1 MIQQYVMRKRSSDAS
16 VPDDG
21 FKAVLRPILL
31 LALTV
36 FIDLLGFG
44 IILPNLPQYIE
55 HAVGQDHSRAA
66 LVGSWLAA
74 SYSLSQFLCAPAWG
88 RYSDKAGRRPVILLS
103 LIGIAVSY
111 VFFGL
116 SNGHLWMLFAARLA
130 AGFLSSASIGVAFA
144 YVADVTT
151 PQNRAKGMG
160 MLGACFGLG
169 FMFGPALGGWLGS
182 INISLPA
189 YVAAGLA
196 LANFGASWFLLPESL
211 TVAERERLAAQEKV
225 ALPALLAQVISGPAG
240 RLFGISFLLTFGF
253 AAIEQVFGFFLLA
266 RGIATPENQPQR
278 MGTIMAVVGLVGIIV
293 QGGLMG
299 RMVKALG
306 EGRVAQLGFAVLTLG
321 YLLLLVPREY
331 GPLIFL
337 TALPLSGGR
346 SFAGTSISALIS
358 RKAQL
363 GQGVTLSVSQSLD
376 ALARTAGPLTA
387 GWLFHSFGP
396 TVPYQFSAALTIV
409 ALVITLAVPSILA
422 LPKETLEAGE

>member
-1 MIQQYVMRKRSSDAS
+1 MRKRSTET
-16 VPDDG
+16 PDDG

-55 HAVGQDHSRAA
+55 HAVGHDHSRAA

-103 LIGIAVSY
+103 LIGIAISY
-111 VFFGL
+111 VLFGL

-169 FMFGPALGGWLGS
+169 FMFGPALGGWLGA
-182 INISLPA
+182 INLSLPA
-189 YVAAGLA
+189 FVAAGLA
-196 LANFGASWFLLPESL
+196 LVNFVASCFLLPESL
-211 TVAERERLAAQEKV
+211 TVAERQRLASQGRESLVNLLRKV
-225 ALPALLAQVISGPAG
+225 IRGSAG

-253 AAIEQVFGFFLLA
+253 AAVEQVFGFFLLA
-266 RGIATPENQPQR
+266 RGIASIENQPQR
-278 MGTIMAVVGLVGIIV
+278 MGTIMAVVGLVGIII

-299 RMVKALG
+299 RLVKQFG
-306 EGRVAQLGFAVLTLG
+306 EGKVAQFGLLTLAIG
-321 YLLLLVPREY
+321 YLSLLLPREY
-331 GPLIFL
+331 GWLVFL
-337 TALPLSGGR
+337 TTLPLSGGR
-346 SFAGTSISALIS
+346 SLAGTPISALIS
-358 RKAQL
+358 RKANL
-363 GQGVTLSVSQSLD
+363 GQGLTLSVSQSLD
-376 ALARTAGPLTA
+376 ALARTVGPLTA
-387 GWLFHSFGP
+387 GWLFHAFGP
-396 TVPYQFSAALTIV
+396 TIPYQFSAGLTLL
-409 ALVITLAVPSILA
+409 ALVLTLLMPQILA
-422 LPKETLEAGE
+422 LPKEPEKKDE